1 MIEKA
6 RPPAWEPQGTP
17 GQRGIRRRR
26 RHRGSPNPG
35 LQGSNVDCSGRSG
48 KTIKGENKA
57 GEYLAYPRVLRP
69 LLSIYAFVSNGKGR
83 LYIVDCKVEIQNK
96 DKKLGLS
103 KTSIFRQV
111 LQHEVRISQQFNITV
126 MKVTMQQKLL

>member
-26 RHRGSPNPG
+26 RHRGTPAPG

-48 KTIKGENKA
+48 KTVKGENKA
-57 GEYLAYPRVLRP
+57 GEYLVYPRVLRP
-69 LLSIYAFVSNGKGR
+69 AAKHLCMYQMERGG
-83 LYIVDCKVEIQNK
+83 YIVDCKNRKYQ
-96 DKKLGLS
+96 DK
-103 KTSIFRQV
+103 R
-111 LQHEVRISQQFNITV
+111 EYARP
-126 MKVTMQQKLL
+126 